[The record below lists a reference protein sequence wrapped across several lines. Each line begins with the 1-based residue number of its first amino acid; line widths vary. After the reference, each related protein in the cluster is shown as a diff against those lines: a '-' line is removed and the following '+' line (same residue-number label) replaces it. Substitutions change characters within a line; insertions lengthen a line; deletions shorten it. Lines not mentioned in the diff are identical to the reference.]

1 MSTHAVTRRKTVIWL
16 AGAAT
21 LLWAFLAAGS
31 LLSGSGSNTHS
42 KMGKPVLPD
51 FAEQRLEATQIR
63 FTMADERYTLVR
75 MGSGWVME
83 EEDGFP
89 VRQDRLGALAA
100 GLETLTYGPRRTAD
114 PDKHDQVRLG
124 HPSDSG
130 TGVLVEIFDRE
141 QVLTDAVLIGRKNG
155 QLYVREPE
163 SDQTY
168 RAGGDL
174 PPFYNRRAWL
184 DFDIIDIAPEAV
196 RSVRI
201 TDRLGESAYF
211 ARPPGGDPRSFQPAP
226 PYQDLEVASRLTLST
241 TALAITRLAPDGAK
255 MADKLTTAPVSRH
268 ISETFDGLEVDLR
281 TYQEADGL
289 WVTLRAI
296 EAGDGARRAAE
307 INKKVEGWAFRLSPF
322 DWQDFT
328 PAIDALVVSPAPA
341 PEGLP
346 E

>member
-1 MSTHAVTRRKTVIWL
+1 MSAHAESRRKTVIRL
-16 AGAAT
+16 AIAAIVLWG
-21 LLWAFLAAGS
+21 LLFLGS
-31 LLSGSGSNTHS
+31 LISGPSSDTHAD
-42 KMGKPVLPD
+42 MGQPVLPG
-51 FAEQRLEATQIR
+51 FAESRLEATQIR

-75 MGSGWVME
+75 TASGWVMQ

-89 VRQDRLGALAA
+89 VRQDRLGALAE
-100 GLETLTYGPRRTAD
+100 GLETLTYGARRTAD

-130 TGVLVEIFDRE
+130 TGVLIEIYDADGA
-141 QVLTDAVLIGRKNG
+141 LSDAVLVGRKTG
-155 QLYVREPE
+155 QLYVRQPDE
-163 SDQTY
+163 DQTY

-184 DFDIIDIAPEAV
+184 DFDIIDIAPEAI

-201 TDRLGESAYF
+201 FDRLGNSAYF
-211 ARPPGGDPRSFQPAP
+211 ARPPGGDPRSFEPAP

-289 WVTLRAI
+289 WVTLRAV
-296 EAGDGARRAAE
+296 EAGDGARRAEE

-328 PAIDALVVSPAPA
+328 PDIDDLVVNPAPA
-341 PEGLP
+341 PEAPL